1 MHLYFWISLYI
12 LFALQIALIEQT
24 AAANHNPC
32 RLQQI
37 WSWPKYSP
45 ADKWGTEPG
54 NVKCSIK
61 LVHVLTSF
69 EWLEIYFSI
78 DEYSR
83 DPSTRHPNTG
93 LMSGAIT
100 ILIPGFE
107 VWKLGSIHVGGGLLS
122 ENWFSIQIPFKLP
135 TIQWLDRIFCN
146 TQLLWGSEYQ
156 TSLVFECL
164 KVVQLPKS
172 QFFKCNLNT
181 GLNLPRYRQPFKY

>member
-1 MHLYFWISLYI
+1 M
-12 LFALQIALIEQT
+12 
-24 AAANHNPC
+24 
-32 RLQQI
+32 
-37 WSWPKYSP
+37 
-45 ADKWGTEPG
+45 
-54 NVKCSIK
+54 KCSIK

-135 TIQWLDRIFCN
+135 TIQWLDHIFCN

-164 KVVQLPKS
+164 KVVQWPKS

-181 GLNLPRYRQPFKY
+181 GLNLLGYRQPFRYQTSEYQTSKSPLFRCFCYSDPHCISLLRSSMYRWGYCYTFHNHP